1 MEEIQWYK
9 YLFWFGLTTGRML
22 FQVVFL
28 PQCNVPEVFIL
39 LIIIR
44 SFIYYLLH
52 SIFVSRCCSSLMLM
66 SDNGYHVLVVQ
77 N

>member
-1 MEEIQWYK
+1 MVQVFV
-9 YLFWFGLTTGRML
+9 LVWFDDRTDAISSCIFAPM
-22 FQVVFL
+22 
-28 PQCNVPEVFIL
+28 QCPSEVFIL